1 MARTRKLSK
10 KLASYTY
17 YRFCRSRYQKY
28 CLQFPRVR
36 ESDIVE
42 KIVKEWESFGD

>member
-17 YRFCRSRYQKY
+17 HRYVKFRYQKY
-28 CLQFPRVR
+28 RLQFPRVR
-36 ESDIVE
+36 ESDIVD